1 MTARWPPA
9 RVGGSLLSLP
19 QAPATVH
26 VGAAPFK
33 GGFLSEYYRLG
44 RVRIKDLSALFGF
57 LAGWFGSAPLAWPYI
72 RAGFE
77 SGDFTSGVMRFLGVI
92 FGAGIACGLAG
103 LALGAVL
110 GWLWEHVHRL
120 RRKGLD
126 DSGPAAAAQTA
137 TRSSD
142 VARQRDPAVR
152 GEPPV
157 GSGVAISLPPGIRIG
172 ASRIDPLVYLSLVNR
187 VVPAR
192 YDVGEVGKAL
202 ERTVNVW
209 AWDGARL
216 IGALRVLTDG
226 YLFAAIPDILVDP
239 EYRGRGI
246 ESALIQHG
254 RQLVPR
260 TATLLWSA

>member
-1 MTARWPPA
+1 M
-9 RVGGSLLSLP
+9 SLP

-44 RVRIKDLSALFGF
+44 RTRIKDLSALFGF

-92 FGAGIACGLAG
+92 FGAGIACGLVG

-110 GWLWEHVHRL
+110 GWLWERLHRL
-120 RRKGLD
+120 RRKELAD
-126 DSGPAAAAQTA
+126 TGPAAAREAA
-137 TRSSD
+137 TLSSQAAPQQD
-142 VARQRDPAVR
+142 ATSR

-157 GSGVAISLPPGIRIG
+157 GKRTPARLPPGIRVG
-172 ASRIDPLVYLSLVNR
+172 ASRIDALVYLSLVNR
-187 VVPAR
+187 VAPTT
-192 YDVGEVGKAL
+192 YDAGEVGKAL
-202 ERTVNVW
+202 DKTVNVW
-209 AWDGARL
+209 AWDGTRL

-246 ESALIQHG
+246 ETALIEHG
-254 RQLVPR
+254 RQLVPH